1 MPSLITLPLAVGA
14 GWYINLSQY
23 LLEESKNEPEDL
35 IGVNSWFGGDIIA
48 LGLDLALEPERE
60 E

>member
-35 IGVNSWFGGDIIA
+35 IGMNSWFGGDIIA